1 MDFLNSLSFAQWI
14 FIIIGAIIAGSGA
27 FPYVKDWLASLA
39 DSSEP
44 NVQNVDPHCCDYLD
58 RDLTSIVCKWECL
71 ADACEY
77 MGLDAATE
85 KLNEVFPLL
94 IEVRADEEKEE
105 EEF

>member
-1 MDFLNSLSFAQWI
+1 MEFLNSLSFAQWI
-14 FIIIGAIIAGSGA
+14 FIIIGAVIAGSGA
-27 FPYVKDWLASLA
+27 FPYVRDWLAGLA
-39 DSSEP
+39 DSRTP
-44 NVQNVDPHCCDYLD
+44 DRQVVDSNCCDYLD
-58 RDLTSIVCKWECL
+58 RDLTNIVCKWECL

-77 MGLDAATE
+77 MGLDAATQ